1 MNYKIHITKTAET
14 DLNTAIDYIE
24 FTLLNPQAADNLLDK
39 TVEAINK
46 LSYMPQI
53 HSLVEDSVL
62 NAWGIRFI
70 VINNYITFFTID
82 EQLKTVYILRYI
94 YGKRNW
100 IEILKSE
107 PLSIE

>member
-53 HSLVEDSVL
+53 QSLVEDSVL